1 MKRANPALV
10 ADLLGYPQVFRMAR
24 TRGGCACAGQ
34 LTCRVAPLQRLK
46 RTTKEAVMSK
56 KKKEAAPEDDKE
68 TETPTAEG
76 AEGEAEGGHKKGK
89 KKLLFIA
96 GGAGALVLVVVGLLL
111 SGVLGGGDKG
121 EHKENPEEMAAKEA
135 AAALAAKPVY
145 YELPEFLVNLNST
158 TSRVSFLKMSV
169 TLELRDAAAV
179 ATMDANKPR
188 IVDIFNTY
196 LRELRAADVQGSA
209 GIYRL
214 RTELLTRLNSTIEDG
229 TVKDILFG
237 EIIVQ

>member
-1 MKRANPALV
+1 
-10 ADLLGYPQVFRMAR
+10 
-24 TRGGCACAGQ
+24 
-34 LTCRVAPLQRLK
+34 
-46 RTTKEAVMSK
+46 MSK
-56 KKKEAAPEDDKE
+56 KKKEDVSEESPEKDKA
-68 TETPTAEG
+68 TEAGAEGEEG
-76 AEGEAEGGHKKGK
+76 AEGGSKKGK
-89 KKLLFIA
+89 KKLVFIA
-96 GGAGALVLVVVGLLL
+96 GGAGALILIVVGVLL

-121 EHKENPEEMAAKEA
+121 EHKESPEEVAAKEA

-145 YELPEFLVNLNST
+145 YELPEFLVNLNASG

-169 TLELRDAAAV
+169 TLELRDPAAV
-179 ATMDANKPR
+179 LIMDANKPR
-188 IVDIFNTY
+188 ILDIFNTY
-196 LRELRAADVQGSA
+196 LRELKSSDVQGSA